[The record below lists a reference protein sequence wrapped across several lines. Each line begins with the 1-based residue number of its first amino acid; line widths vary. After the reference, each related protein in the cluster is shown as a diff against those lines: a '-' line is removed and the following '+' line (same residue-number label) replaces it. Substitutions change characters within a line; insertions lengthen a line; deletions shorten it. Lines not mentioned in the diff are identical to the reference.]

1 MIYTVEERKNSIRK
15 VIKSLDITPSMFK
28 NAEEK
33 YKNIANFLNVNGLH
47 VNISLQGS
55 FAIGTATKPYSKG
68 EDREYDVDT
77 ICTFIDCNLQSTDI
91 RKKLISVLKQS
102 ELYDDK
108 IEEWPKCVTINYAEF
123 NGYNFSIDLVPT
135 IQNDDISIKNLG
147 VSPKYYENILALAI
161 KNGNSLLWNTINPSG
176 YKVWFDDI
184 NFRFANY
191 NRDLRMK
198 KIFESQDAYAK
209 IEELPE
215 YFNKSALQEAI
226 QILKRNR
233 DIYYSK
239 IDKEENK
246 PASII
251 ITTFAALVSQNYP
264 ENIDSID
271 LALNII
277 KELKCYSYTNGG
289 NSVITPIIMHTNKW
303 EFYNPVNSKDNLL
316 DSWNENNK
324 NAELFFNW
332 IDYAEKSMKE
342 ILDVNS
348 LNYIDKIGNSFGN
361 IITDMVFERD
371 TVSTIKNGVK
381 PYHE

>member
-1 MIYTVEERKNSIRK
+1 MMIR
-15 VIKSLDITPSMFK
+15 
-28 NAEEK
+28 
-33 YKNIANFLNVNGLH
+33 
-47 VNISLQGS
+47 Q
-55 FAIGTATKPYSKG
+55 
-68 EDREYDVDT
+68 
-77 ICTFIDCNLQSTDI
+77 
-91 RKKLISVLKQS
+91 
-102 ELYDDK
+102 

-191 NRDLRMK
+191 NRNLRMK

-348 LNYIDKIGNSFGN
+348 LNYIDNIGNSFGN

-381 PYHE
+381 PYYE